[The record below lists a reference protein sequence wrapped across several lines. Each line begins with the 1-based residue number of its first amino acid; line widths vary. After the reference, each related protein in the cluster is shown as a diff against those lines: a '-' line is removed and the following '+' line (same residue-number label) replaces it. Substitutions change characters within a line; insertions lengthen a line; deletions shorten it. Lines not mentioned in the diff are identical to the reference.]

1 MPRILLAIMAALVL
15 VGCAAPATPPP
26 STIEPIDK
34 ATLTAVNVALKQD
47 PILAGCVLTAEA
59 KHDQVVIKGEVPD
72 EASKKKAE
80 QLARGVHG
88 VAKVDNQI
96 VINDTLKGKGG
107 PLP

>member
-1 MPRILLAIMAALVL
+1 MPRILLALVAALL
-15 VGCAAPATPPP
+15 LAGCGGPVTPPP
-26 STIEPIDK
+26 SSIEPIDK
-34 ATLTAVNVALKQD
+34 ATLTAINVALKQD

-59 KHDQVVIKGEVPD
+59 RHDQVVIKGEVPD

-80 QLARGVHG
+80 QLARSVHG
-88 VAKVDNQI
+88 VATVDNQI